1 MTFANLFSFFL
12 LAAIWGASF
21 LFMRIAA
28 PHFGAWMTAELR
40 VAIAWLVLFVFFA
53 LSGRALFVRSHL
65 KHFWVVGAFNSGI
78 PFACFSFAALYIPA
92 GYSAILNAIVP
103 LWAAVF
109 SALLLGEKLTWRV
122 SAGALLAMAGI
133 AMMVKLGPVQFS
145 GNTLLAVLACVF
157 ATACYGF
164 AGAWTK
170 KHLPGVPGHVSA
182 TNSQLFAALTLLPFA
197 AANVPAY
204 MPPLPAWGAVL
215 ALAVFCSALAYV
227 LYFRLLTRMSATKAT
242 TVTFVIPA
250 FGILWG
256 WVFLN
261 EPITLT
267 MMLGFAL
274 VLIATALVMGIG
286 PFAPRSPAVPVATPT
301 KRLA

>member
-1 MTFANLFSFFL
+1 MSPANLLSFFT

-28 PHFGAWMTAELR
+28 PHFGALWTAELR
-40 VAIAWLVLFVFFA
+40 VAFAWLTLVVLFVLTA
-53 LSGRALFVRSHL
+53 RPLFVRSHL

-78 PFACFSFAALYIPA
+78 PFALFSFAALHIPA

-109 SALLLGEKLTWRV
+109 SALLLGERLTWRV
-122 SAGALLAMAGI
+122 ALGALIAMAGI
-133 AMMVKLGPVQFS
+133 SLMVKLGPVSFS
-145 GNTLLAVLACVF
+145 GNTLLAVLACVL

-164 AGAWTK
+164 AGTWTK

-182 TNSQLFAALTLLPFA
+182 TNSQLFAALTLLPLA
-197 AANVPAY
+197 LLDVPQQ
-204 MPPLPAWGAVL
+204 MPPVAAWGAVL

-227 LYFRLLTRMSATKAT
+227 LYFRLLTKMSATKAT

-256 WVFLN
+256 WVFLS

-267 MMLGFAL
+267 MLLGFAL
-274 VLIATALVMGIG
+274 VLVATAMVMGLG
-286 PFAPRSPAVPVATPT
+286 PFAVRESTQTGSAMRGKQA
-301 KRLA
+301 